1 NDGRYPIR
9 SQDMAENN
17 TKSTDR
23 LDTIESRLRR
33 LEEMIDR
40 KEMRESAVEPWV
52 FLVHRQHP
60 WRKQLYVKG
69 RNMTAR
75 QLVGSMKANQLD
87 EQAAAADNRVP
98 VEAIREALAY
108 VESNRELL
116 ETEAEIERLMLKRG
130 STAVLRFRESS
141 TRSTIGSTESPKGGV
156 SYF

>member
-1 NDGRYPIR
+1 
-9 SQDMAENN
+9 MAENN
-17 TKSTDR
+17 IHTPDR

-40 KEMRESAVEPWV
+40 REMREAAVEPWQY
-52 FLVHRQHP
+52 LVRRQHP

-87 EQAAAADNRVP
+87 EEAAAADNHVP
-98 VEAIREALAY
+98 VEAVREALAY
-108 VESNRELL
+108 VERNRELL

-130 STAVLRFRESS
+130 GVAPGHQAVS
-141 TRSTIGSTESPKGGV
+141 
-156 SYF
+156 